1 MKKEEFK
8 LLKYNKEPVFN
19 KDYITI
25 GIPCV
30 TNTTYDNHTITRF
43 FSLDEKMKPTYSIY
57 RNGKR
62 QYSESFETLDQLKEM
77 IELQKGLLKDFCE
90 WMEMYEKNHAK
101 IVSINNK

>member
-1 MKKEEFK
+1 MTKEEFES
-8 LLKYNKEPVFN
+8 LRYDMEPNFN
-19 KDYITI
+19 KDYVTI

-57 RNGKR
+57 RNGIR
-62 QYSESFETLDQLKEM
+62 QYCESFGTLEQIKNM
-77 IELQKGLLKDFCE
+77 IEMQNSLLKDFCE

-101 IVSINNK
+101 IVSINR